1 MTTIVMHEN
10 GHLHTVHA
18 LYLCF
23 LFSSSFSFRSI
34 EYWFRVLDKDGDGFL
49 SLYEL
54 EYFYE
59 DILLRL
65 DEMNIE
71 SLSVRDTICHVL
83 DMINPK
89 HQCKPLWGW
98 CTYWCYFLHVLAA
111 TFSCSLKLNIEW
123 MLYTLVTE
131 RGRERESVC
140 VSVLLFIYYAFL
152 KVNF

>member
-1 MTTIVMHEN
+1 MTTIIMHEN
-10 GHLHTVHA
+10 GHLHTVHV

-23 LFSSSFSFRSI
+23 LFSSSFSSRSI

-89 HQCKPLWGW
+89 HQCKPL
-98 CTYWCYFLHVLAA
+98 
-111 TFSCSLKLNIEW
+111 
-123 MLYTLVTE
+123 
-131 RGRERESVC
+131 
-140 VSVLLFIYYAFL
+140 
-152 KVNF
+152 

>member
-1 MTTIVMHEN
+1 MLSIYDC
-10 GHLHTVHA
+10 L
-18 LYLCF
+18 
-23 LFSSSFSFRSI
+23 LFSPPYSI

-65 DEMNIE
+65 EEMNIE

-89 HQCKPLWGW
+89 HQCKD
-98 CTYWCYFLHVLAA
+98 
-111 TFSCSLKLNIEW
+111 
-123 MLYTLVTE
+123 MLST
-131 RGRERESVC
+131 
-140 VSVLLFIYYAFL
+140 
-152 KVNF
+152 N

>member
-1 MTTIVMHEN
+1 MESVK
-10 GHLHTVHA
+10 HLIPI
-18 LYLCF
+18 LSLLLF
-23 LFSSSFSFRSI
+23 LLLFSI

-65 DEMNIE
+65 EEMNIE

-89 HQCKPLWGW
+89 HQCKYMYMYT
-98 CTYWCYFLHVLAA
+98 CTYMY
-111 TFSCSLKLNIEW
+111 
-123 MLYTLVTE
+123 
-131 RGRERESVC
+131 
-140 VSVLLFIYYAFL
+140 
-152 KVNF
+152 